1 MELQE
6 FTVSNIRIKMAKT
19 PEEKMQVYKLR
30 YKSLI
35 LDYDKDKASVD
46 GLDKDEYDETCD
58 YIIAIDTN
66 TKEIVGTYRLIRKE
80 HVAKVGIFLTE
91 KEFNI
96 DNIKGKDYDILE
108 IGRAVVKE
116 EYRNGV
122 VIGLLWKAVIRYALA
137 VKVKFLFGMAS
148 FHGINPNLYKHSFS
162 CLYYNHLSSP
172 EIRTFARANS
182 RCDLALL
189 PENETDLAMAK
200 KEMPPLVKGYLNLWA
215 TIGEGA
221 YIDVAFKSID
231 VLILLEIGKI
241 NPRYLKRYL
250 ED

>member
-6 FTVSNIRIKMAKT
+6 FTISNIRIKLAKT
-19 PEEKMQVYKLR
+19 VEEKTQAYKLR
-30 YKSLI
+30 YRSLI
-35 LDYDKDKASVD
+35 LDYDKDKVSVD
-46 GLDKDEYDETCD
+46 GLDKDEYDDACD
-58 YIIAIDTN
+58 HLIAIDIN
-66 TKEIVGTYRLIRKE
+66 TQEIVGTYRLIRKE
-80 HVAKVGIFLTE
+80 HVAKTGMFLTE

-116 EYRNGV
+116 EYRNGM

-137 VKVKFLFGMAS
+137 VKVRFLFGTAS
-148 FHGINPNLYKHSFS
+148 FHGTDPNLYKHSFS
-162 CLYYNHLSSP
+162 CLHYNHLSNP

-182 RCDLALL
+182 RCNLDLLL
-189 PENETDLAMAK
+189 EKDTDLTIAK
-200 KEMPPLVKGYLNLWA
+200 KEMPPLVKGYLNIWA

-221 YIDVAFKSID
+221 YIDIFFKSID
-231 VLILLEIGKI
+231 VLILLEIDKI

-250 ED
+250 EN